1 MSIGIGTLEPKV
13 RVLRPVSIAGLL
25 AVLVAFTFAVIV
37 ANSGDETAEPVRP
50 QIAVSGT
57 SANTPTELRGG
68 FADSPF
74 SGTAA
79 NTPTELRGGIAGSLA
94 ETPAIVPHVPRR
106 AADATSIGGTLG
118 NTPSELSGGLNGEI
132 CHQCR

>member
-13 RVLRPVSIAGLL
+13 RALRPVWIAGLL
-25 AVLVAFTFAVIV
+25 AVLVAFTLAVIV
-37 ANSGDETAEPVRP
+37 ANSGDETSEPVRP
-50 QIAVSGT
+50 GIAVSGT
-57 SANTPTELRGG
+57 NANTPSELRGG
-68 FADSPF
+68 LADSQF

-94 ETPAIVPHVPRR
+94 DPPANVPHVPRR
-106 AADATSIGGTLG
+106 AADATSFGG